1 MVRNLKPRKDPPKES
16 GILIRNQSA
25 TSVNIV
31 PIGTAP
37 LECAPIRKKLSRRN
51 TENTMPG
58 TNNGVKMMLSF
69 HCSPPS
75 VLYIQLETKPP
86 IQPKT
91 VYRIIIAV
99 ARLPRLLGDKKPSIA
114 NTIQVVSCP
123 VIHHIFVLMVVP
135 AITNNCV
142 PLPSITLRSSIRRGG
157 RNTSPCTSFQPES
170 SWTSSVIST

>member
-1 MVRNLKPRKDPPKES
+1 MVRNLKPRKDPPKDR

-25 TSVNIV
+25 TNVNIV

-37 LECAPIRKKLSRRN
+37 LECAPMRKKLSRRK

-58 TNNGVKMMLSF
+58 TNNGVKMMFTF

-86 IQPKT
+86 IQPKI

-99 ARLPRLLGDKKPSIA
+99 ARLPRLLGDRKPSIA
-114 NTIQVVSCP
+114 NTSQQVSCSFIQG
-123 VIHHIFVLMVVP
+123 VSVLIVVP

-157 RNTSPCTSFQPES
+157 RNMSPCTSFQPES
-170 SWTSSVIST
+170 S